1 VLDQFKQYWII
12 ERDTGLDE
20 CYMMAASIAT

>member
-1 VLDQFKQYWII
+1 LDQFKQYWTI
-12 ERDTGLDE
+12 EHDIGLDE